1 MNLHLSLKDFIL
13 YSIIQTNYYIC
24 LIKSIFLSL
33 NGLQIQNEQTHCQ
46 FFLQLVFFWQKT
58 ENESI
63 KIEEGSCAFTNRKTA
78 KKKNS
83 YLKEK
88 IILKQIIMQNTKFQ
102 PPPKKKKMVVDTKMR
117 IMDTNKQ
124 NYTEGLT
131 LFWDSSTNVDVI
143 SYIQELTVCG
153 LIFDC
158 P

>member
-1 MNLHLSLKDFIL
+1 MCFYKQEDS
-13 YSIIQTNYYIC
+13 
-24 LIKSIFLSL
+24 
-33 NGLQIQNEQTHCQ
+33 
-46 FFLQLVFFWQKT
+46 
-58 ENESI
+58 
-63 KIEEGSCAFTNRKTA
+63 

-102 PPPKKKKMVVDTKMR
+102 PPPQKKKMVVDTKMR